1 MKFGIKIIKFNPQKK
16 YGFMIMMMMMMT
28 TTTHNDQNNDFDDE
42 KGYQIYI
49 FLKVK

>member
-16 YGFMIMMMMMMT
+16 YGFMIMMMMIT
-28 TTTHNDQNNDFDDE
+28 TTTCNDQNDDFDDE